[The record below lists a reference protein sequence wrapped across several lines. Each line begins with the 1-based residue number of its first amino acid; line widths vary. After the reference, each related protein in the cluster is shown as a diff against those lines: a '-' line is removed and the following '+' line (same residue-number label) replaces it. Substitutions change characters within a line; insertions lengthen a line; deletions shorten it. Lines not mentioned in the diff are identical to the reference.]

1 MYEFVKSLLP
11 KEVLDITDVIHLR
24 DLREF
29 FDERVQEEKQKQKQK
44 QENTNIDQYRQTYE
58 GKIMLTYGKQW
69 DGSVAATNLQDIKIV
84 KVNKL
89 DCVCN
94 GFIRADVDVLNLK
107 YMTPRHELNT
117 GLTADE
123 YDEITIDTY
132 HYDQYSIQ
140 INDDS
145 SIARFRSRKIHEPH
159 FLTLE
164 EVKAY
169 IDEAETKQKEQIE
182 NFKTKIGLK

>member
-1 MYEFVKSLLP
+1 
-11 KEVLDITDVIHLR
+11 
-24 DLREF
+24 
-29 FDERVQEEKQKQKQK
+29 
-44 QENTNIDQYRQTYE
+44 
-58 GKIMLTYGKQW
+58 
-69 DGSVAATNLQDIKIV
+69 
-84 KVNKL
+84 
-89 DCVCN
+89 
-94 GFIRADVDVLNLK
+94 LK

-145 SIARFRSRKIHEPH
+145 SMDRLRKSKIPEPH

-164 EVKAY
+164 EVKVY

-182 NFKTKIGLK
+182 KFKTKIGLK

>member
-1 MYEFVKSLLP
+1 MHEFVKSLLP
-11 KEVLDITDVIHLR
+11 KEVLDITDVNHLR

-29 FDERVQEEKQKQKQK
+29 FDERVQEVKQKQKR
-44 QENTNIDQYRQTYE
+44 ENANIDKYRQTYE

-69 DGSVAATNLQDIKIV
+69 AGPVAVPNLQDIKIV

-89 DCVCN
+89 DFVSN

-132 HYDQYSIQ
+132 HDDQYSIQ

-145 SIARFRSRKIHEPH
+145 PIDRFRSRKIHEPH

-169 IDEAETKQKEQIE
+169 IEEAETKQKEQIE

>member
-11 KEVLDITDVIHLR
+11 KEVLDITDINHLR
-24 DLREF
+24 DFREF
-29 FDERVQEEKQKQKQK
+29 FDSRVQEEKQKK
-44 QENTNIDQYRQTYE
+44 ENANIDKYRPIYE
-58 GKIMLTYGKQW
+58 GKIMLAYGKQW
-69 DGSVAATNLQDIKIV
+69 DGPVAVPNLQDIEIV

-89 DCVCN
+89 DFVGN

-107 YMTPRHELNT
+107 YMTPRHELKT
-117 GLTADE
+117 GLTADD
-123 YDEITIDTY
+123 YGEITIDTY
-132 HYDQYSIQ
+132 HDNQYSIQ

-145 SIARFRSRKIHEPH
+145 VMDRFRKKKIPEPH

-169 IDEAETKQKEQIE
+169 IDEAETRQKEQVE
-182 NFKTKIGLK
+182 WFKQKVGLKWD